1 VKGSGGGKIPVLRAA
16 RPVLN
21 SLTVSQDFSVGD
33 VMKKS
38 QRWKRQAAHR
48 DAAVSPEEKT
58 GAASVARV
66 RARESSSWIWRNWR
80 GITLDLAV
88 VLCNLFLLAPLARVL
103 REGGQGFLAPGKDVG
118 WKVSPE
124 VGWLFL
130 SVFAAY
136 TVGVILKRS
145 ARQARLNS
153 LWSGAGV
160 GGVDTTQAG
169 GAEASAVAIRRRAR
183 GISGGGYGRAN
194 KVLVFAVCTLLL
206 FHFFIFLV
214 LLITGWQSTGL
225 ENFSPLFGSKT
236 AGNSY
241 FNFFVRFALFIFVL
255 PLPTGLTL
263 YYVSAGPSAPDPS
276 ASTAP
281 TLLANPA
288 AEFVADLLLYFSV
301 VVVTL
306 VMNVLVAP
314 RFVNVE
320 GASGW
325 TLDGVFASLIPLAL
339 AFTVFYLPPR
349 LVYLAE
355 DYRTPAAW
363 LTIILAL
370 LTLAYRTFFPANIQ
384 W

>member
-1 VKGSGGGKIPVLRAA
+1 
-16 RPVLN
+16 
-21 SLTVSQDFSVGD
+21 
-33 VMKKS
+33 MKKS

-48 DAAVSPEEKT
+48 DAAVSPEAETKD
-58 GAASVARV
+58 GNVAQV
-66 RARESSSWIWRNWR
+66 RARAPASWLSRNWR
-80 GITLDLAV
+80 GIALDVAV
-88 VLCNLFLLAPLARVL
+88 VVCNLFLLAPLARVL
-103 REGGQGFLAPGKDVG
+103 REGGQRFLAPGKDVG

-136 TVGVILKRS
+136 TIGIILKRA

-153 LWSGAGV
+153 LWAGAGV
-160 GGVDTTQAG
+160 GGADTSQAG
-169 GAEASAVAIRRRAR
+169 GAGASSPTIRRRPR
-183 GISGGGYGRAN
+183 GISGGAYGRAS

-206 FHFFIFLV
+206 FHFFIFLM
-214 LLITGWQSTGL
+214 LLVTGWQSTGL
-225 ENFSPLFGSKT
+225 ESFSPLFGSNT

-241 FNFFVRFALFIFVL
+241 FNFFVRFVLFIFIL

-263 YYVSAGPSAPDPS
+263 YYISAEPSAPDTS
-276 ASTAP
+276 ATAP

-301 VVVTL
+301 VTITL

-325 TLDGVFASLIPLAL
+325 TLDNVFASLIPLAL

-363 LTIILAL
+363 LTITLAL
-370 LTLAYRTFFPANIQ
+370 LTLAYRTFFPGNIQ

>member
-1 VKGSGGGKIPVLRAA
+1 
-16 RPVLN
+16 
-21 SLTVSQDFSVGD
+21 
-33 VMKKS
+33 MKKS

-48 DAAVSPEEKT
+48 DAAVSPEKET
-58 GAASVARV
+58 EAAGVARV
-66 RARESSSWIWRNWR
+66 HGREPASWLSRNWR
-80 GITLDLAV
+80 GIALDLAV
-88 VLCNLFLLAPLARVL
+88 VACNLFLLAPLARVL
-103 REGGQGFLAPGKDVG
+103 REGGQQFLAPGKDVG
-118 WKVSPE
+118 WKLSPE

-136 TVGVILKRS
+136 AVGVVLKRA

-153 LWSGAGV
+153 SRAGAG
-160 GGVDTTQAG
+160 AG
-169 GAEASAVAIRRRAR
+169 GTDTSQASEAEAPAVARRRAR
-183 GISGGGYGRAN
+183 GISGGAYGRAN
-194 KVLVFAVCTLLL
+194 KVLVFAVCALLL

-214 LLITGWQSTGL
+214 LLVTGWQSTGL
-225 ENFSPLFGSKT
+225 ESFSPLFGSGT

-241 FNFFVRFALFIFVL
+241 FNFFVRFVLFIFVL

-263 YYVSAGPSAPDPS
+263 YYISAEPSAPDSS
-276 ASTAP
+276 ATAP

-301 VVVTL
+301 VVITL

-325 TLDGVFASLIPLAL
+325 TLDNVFASLIPLAL

-363 LTIILAL
+363 LTIMLAL
-370 LTLAYRTFFPANIQ
+370 LTLAYRTFFPGNTQ

>member
-1 VKGSGGGKIPVLRAA
+1 
-16 RPVLN
+16 
-21 SLTVSQDFSVGD
+21 
-33 VMKKS
+33 MKKS

-48 DAAVSPEEKT
+48 DAAVSPKEET
-58 GAASVARV
+58 EVTNAARV
-66 RARESSSWIWRNWR
+66 RAREPAAWLSRNWR
-80 GITLDLAV
+80 GIALDLAV
-88 VLCNLFLLAPLARVL
+88 VACNLFLLAPLARVL
-103 REGGQGFLAPGKDVG
+103 REGGQRFLAPGKDIG

-153 LWSGAGV
+153 LWAGAGV
-160 GGVDTTQAG
+160 DADTSQAG
-169 GAEASAVAIRRRAR
+169 GAGAPSPAIRRRLR
-183 GISGGGYGRAN
+183 GISGGAYGRAN
-194 KVLVFAVCTLLL
+194 KVLVFAACTLLL

-225 ENFSPLFGSKT
+225 ESFSPLFGSGT

-241 FNFFVRFALFIFVL
+241 FNFFVRFVLFIFVL

-263 YYVSAGPSAPDPS
+263 YYISAEPSAPDPS
-276 ASTAP
+276 ASNAP

-301 VVVTL
+301 VVITL

-325 TLDGVFASLIPLAL
+325 TLDNVFASLIPLAL

-363 LTIILAL
+363 LTITLAL
-370 LTLAYRTFFPANIQ
+370 LTLAYRTFFPGNIQ

>member
-1 VKGSGGGKIPVLRAA
+1 
-16 RPVLN
+16 VLN
-21 SLTVSQDFSVGD
+21 SSNVTQDFSVGG

-48 DAAVSPEEKT
+48 DAAVSP
-58 GAASVARV
+58 GAETKDGNVAQV
-66 RARESSSWIWRNWR
+66 RAREPASWLSRNWR
-80 GITLDLAV
+80 GIALDLV
-88 VLCNLFLLAPLARVL
+88 VVVCNLFLLAPLARVL
-103 REGGQGFLAPGKDVG
+103 REGGQRFLAPGKDVG

-130 SVFAAY
+130 SAFATYA
-136 TVGVILKRS
+136 VGIILKRA

-153 LWSGAGV
+153 LWAGAGI
-160 GGVDTTQAG
+160 GGADTSQAG
-169 GAEASAVAIRRRAR
+169 GAGASAVARRRPR

-206 FHFFIFLV
+206 FHFFIFMT

-225 ENFSPLFGSKT
+225 ESFSPLFGSGT

-241 FNFFVRFALFIFVL
+241 FNFFVRFILFIFIL

-263 YYVSAGPSAPDPS
+263 YYISAEPSAPDPS
-276 ASTAP
+276 ASNAP

-301 VVVTL
+301 VVITL

-320 GASGW
+320 GVSGW
-325 TLDGVFASLIPLAL
+325 TLDNVFASLIPLAL

-363 LTIILAL
+363 LTIMLAL
-370 LTLAYRTFFPANIQ
+370 LTLAYRTFFPGNIQ